1 MEATRSGEMIRA
13 QNHGIEP
20 KLGAR
25 AEGGR
30 ELEGGLKL
38 MEKPT

>member
-13 QNHGIEP
+13 QNGIEP

-25 AEGGR
+25 AEGG
-30 ELEGGLKL
+30 LKL